1 MDNLKKPQGK
11 NDLIITDS
19 QQSSKM
25 KNQKLEDE
33 SPLTINK
40 KDNSYETKKAPMLE
54 DMIKNNEDIQISQS
68 ENTRKNSVRRKN
80 KVKEV
85 ENDKDNSLPKRRRG
99 PSIKRKKR
107 NASIRRPRKNME
119 AGGTIKVVGKISAK
133 LESLIQ
139 RLGQNTNENISNTRT
154 ENKYQMGPK
163 IKAALEKFN
172 KKKEEESQ
180 PIPFKPAKYRSITL
194 PDSDKGIKYDPK
206 FQKARYI
213 QEIVES
219 DYEDEE
225 YDEEYDEEEE
235 EEEEEEDDSED
246 EDNNESKDKDKK
258 SQKKNKN
265 DVSLK
270 KDVKNDEKANQEKKK
285 RKKRKK
291 KDGVLDLSHEYS
303 SGSGDNSDIDNDKS
317 HKKKKKTRKRRKKKE
332 NNSKSSYSEES
343 EESEEESDE
352 TQNKEDKNRKKK
364 GMKKKKTFNFSDSE
378 KNEEKKKNNNNN
390 NSNNNNNNNDE
401 EGRFQR
407 KLERHK
413 SGKGIE
419 VTKSKDGSYSVS
431 SLSSKSIK
439 RSNEKSKNSSFDKEN
454 LKISKDNP
462 INIINEKKSN
472 LEDKNG
478 LLINKKPG
486 KGVEYDKFSFVEYTV
501 KNYHPKPV
509 TIWKKQVK
517 KYMLCKQINFSIFAQ
532 VPKKVVHKKVVMF
545 NVNNNNDVNKKK
557 NNNNRFGARK
567 SVAVSINSNSLL
579 NFAQKFDISKYE
591 EKLSNIKKKKN
602 NLINE
607 KKTINTE
614 FEKRRKRYQSI
625 LLTDDKNF
633 NDFTK
638 KLNQNNSN
646 KKLNFDK
653 ITDPKK
659 RRISVYQI
667 LQKRGLNPNFPDK
680 SNLESKEDQTIQDLN
695 SNKKSE
701 INNRYNDEKSYKL
714 EKIQEKKDDL
724 IKETHFGVKY
734 IVFQNK
740 NELKTIYKKEKWKL
754 SISKITSI
762 FLKAIKPKEIK
773 NKINSKVIQNNIK
786 NSAQLEKIYKNKFDS
801 NNNKIQK
808 ISLNYKSNKKKEIKI
823 NDISN
828 EKEEEDESSSSR
840 NSRSNS
846 ITQKNL
852 INKFNETRNKKD
864 ELQKLYKKENKK
876 PNSNEHLLL
885 NFDLGNHYDKE
896 TKKSDKEEVKS
907 VKSGNYI
914 NVSDDKNDFINYF
927 SDNKFN
933 RSNKKNYTTQVR
945 KVNKNHDY
953 TFDEKEKKVGKVK
966 SKKARI
972 KKFVSSNKDEPEPS
986 DDERR
991 RKGNLYDYYSG
1002 KIPNKRKQYFN
1013 YEHEKENTLN
1023 PRNKKNKRE
1032 LKYENTSHHK
1042 NKSLNIN
1049 SGKNRDISY
1058 RNNSTSKKQKIQ
1070 KNNISHV
1077 GHNSGL
1083 ITSYRHK
1090 IFEVISD
1097 KNNKNNNQ
1105 TSKKNNQNFLNKSM
1119 SALRRKNEF
1128 KIKLN
1133 SSMEMIKID
1142 AIKSKMKKRLIE
1154 IDNKLIDA
1162 VNYYNG
1168 PIDISCISLKNYTQ
1182 TVKDLN
1188 KRALKNGYKCS
1199 KCETNYYELTN
1210 GFKSFFVEIVKIRD
1224 NMLYY
1229 LIVKNQ

>member
-25 KNQKLEDE
+25 KNKKLEDE

-80 KVKEV
+80 KVKDV
-85 ENDKDNSLPKRRRG
+85 ENGKDNSLPKRRRG

-107 NASIRRPRKNME
+107 NASIRRPRKNE
-119 AGGTIKVVGKISAK
+119 EVGGTIKVVGKISAK

-180 PIPFKPAKYRSITL
+180 PIPFKPAKYKSVTL

-235 EEEEEEDDSED
+235 EEEEDDSED
-246 EDNNESKDKDKK
+246 EDINESKDKDKK

-265 DVSLK
+265 DISLK
-270 KDVKNDEKANQEKKK
+270 KEVKTDEKDNQDKKK

-291 KDGVLDLSHEYS
+291 KDGVLNLSHEYS
-303 SGSGDNSDIDNDKS
+303 SGSGDNSDNDKS
-317 HKKKKKTRKRRKKKE
+317 HKKKKKRRKRRKKKE
-332 NNSKSSYSEES
+332 NNSKSSYSDIEES

-352 TQNKEDKNRKKK
+352 TQNKEDKNKKKK
-364 GMKKKKTFNFSDSE
+364 GMKKKKTFNFSESE
-378 KNEEKKKNNNNN
+378 KNEEKKENNNND
-390 NSNNNNNNNDE
+390 NNNNDE

-431 SLSSKSIK
+431 SLSSKSIN
-439 RSNEKSKNSSFDKEN
+439 RSNAKSKNSSFDKEN

-462 INIINEKKSN
+462 INIINEKKN
-472 LEDKNG
+472 NIEDKNG
-478 LLINKKPG
+478 LLIKKKPG
-486 KGVEYDKFSFVEYTV
+486 KSVEYDKFSFVEYTV

-517 KYMLCKQINFSIFAQ
+517 KYMLCKQIDFSIFAQ

-545 NVNNNNDVNKKK
+545 NVNNNDVNKKK

-567 SVAVSINSNSLL
+567 SVAVSINNNSLF

-646 KKLNFDK
+646 KKVNFDK
-653 ITDPKK
+653 LTDPKK
-659 RRISVYQI
+659 RRMSVYQI

-680 SNLESKEDQTIQDLN
+680 SNLESKEDHTIHDSN

-701 INNRYNDEKSYKL
+701 INNRYNDEKSNKL
-714 EKIQEKKDDL
+714 EKIPEKEDDI

-762 FLKAIKPKEIK
+762 FLKAIKPKEVK
-773 NKINSKVIQNNIK
+773 NKINSKVFQKNIK
-786 NSAQLEKIYKNKFDS
+786 NNPQLEKIYKNKFD
-801 NNNKIQK
+801 NDNNKIEK
-808 ISLNYKSNKKKEIKI
+808 ISLNYNGNKKKEIKI
-823 NDISN
+823 NNISN
-828 EKEEEDESSSSR
+828 EKKEEEEEDESSNS
-840 NSRSNS
+840 SRSNS

-852 INKFNETRNKKD
+852 INKFNETRLKKD

-876 PNSNEHLLL
+876 PNSNEQLLL

-896 TKKSDKEEVKS
+896 TKKGDKELVKS
-907 VKSGNYI
+907 VKSGDYI
-914 NVSDDKNDFINYF
+914 NSSDDKNDFINYF

-933 RSNKKNYTTQVR
+933 RANKKNYTTQSR
-945 KVNKNHDY
+945 KVNRNHDY

-972 KKFVSSNKDEPEPS
+972 KKFVSSNKDEPDPS

-1002 KIPNKRKQYFN
+1002 KIPNKRKQYLN
-1013 YEHEKENTLN
+1013 YENGKENTLN
-1023 PRNKKNKRE
+1023 SRNKKNKIE

-1049 SGKNRDISY
+1049 PGKNSDISY
-1058 RNNSTSKKQKIQ
+1058 RNNSTSKKHKNQ

-1090 IFEVISD
+1090 IFEEISD
-1097 KNNKNNNQ
+1097 KNNKNNQ
-1105 TSKKNNQNFLNKSM
+1105 TSKKNNQNIMNKSM

-1133 SSMEMIKID
+1133 SSMEMLKID

-1210 GFKSFFVEIVKIRD
+1210 GFKSFFVEIVKIRN

>member
-25 KNQKLEDE
+25 KNKKLEDE

-80 KVKEV
+80 KVKDV
-85 ENDKDNSLPKRRRG
+85 ENGKDNSLPKRRRG

-107 NASIRRPRKNME
+107 NASIRRPRKNE
-119 AGGTIKVVGKISAK
+119 EVGGTIKVVGKISAK

-180 PIPFKPAKYRSITL
+180 PIPFKPAKYKSVTL

-235 EEEEEEDDSED
+235 EEEEDDSED
-246 EDNNESKDKDKK
+246 EDINESKDKDKK

-265 DVSLK
+265 DISLK
-270 KDVKNDEKANQEKKK
+270 KEVKTDEKANQDKKK

-291 KDGVLDLSHEYS
+291 KDGVLNLSHEYS
-303 SGSGDNSDIDNDKS
+303 SGSGDNSDNDKS
-317 HKKKKKTRKRRKKKE
+317 HKKKKKRRKRRKKKE
-332 NNSKSSYSEES
+332 NNSKSSYSDIEES

-352 TQNKEDKNRKKK
+352 TQNKEDKNKKKK
-364 GMKKKKTFNFSDSE
+364 GMKKKKTFNFSESE
-378 KNEEKKKNNNNN
+378 KNEEKKENNNND
-390 NSNNNNNNNDE
+390 NNNNDE

-431 SLSSKSIK
+431 SLSSKSIN
-439 RSNEKSKNSSFDKEN
+439 RSNAKSKNSSFDKEN

-462 INIINEKKSN
+462 INIINEKKN
-472 LEDKNG
+472 NIEDKNG
-478 LLINKKPG
+478 LLIKKKPG
-486 KGVEYDKFSFVEYTV
+486 KSVEYDKFSFVEYTV

-517 KYMLCKQINFSIFAQ
+517 KYMLCKQIDFSIFAQ

-545 NVNNNNDVNKKK
+545 NVNNNDVNKKK

-567 SVAVSINSNSLL
+567 SVAVSINNNSLF

-646 KKLNFDK
+646 KKVNFDK
-653 ITDPKK
+653 LTDPKK
-659 RRISVYQI
+659 RRMSVYQI

-680 SNLESKEDQTIQDLN
+680 SNLESKEDHTIHDSN

-701 INNRYNDEKSYKL
+701 INNRYNDEKSNKL
-714 EKIQEKKDDL
+714 EKIPEKEDDI

-754 SISKITSI
+754 SMSKITSI
-762 FLKAIKPKEIK
+762 FLKAIRPKEIK
-773 NKINSKVIQNNIK
+773 NKVNNKVIQNNVK
-786 NSAQLEKIYKNKFDS
+786 NNAQLEKIYKNKFD
-801 NNNKIQK
+801 NDNNKIQK
-808 ISLNYKSNKKKEIKI
+808 ISLNYNADKEKEYKI
-823 NDISN
+823 SDFSN
-828 EKEEEDESSSSR
+828 EEDDSSSS
-840 NSRSNS
+840 SRSNS

-852 INKFNETRNKKD
+852 INKFNETRSKKD
-864 ELQKLYKKENKK
+864 EVQNLYKKEKNK
-876 PNSNEHLLL
+876 PNSNEQLLL
-885 NFDLGNHYDKE
+885 NFDLGTHYDKE
-896 TKKSDKEEVKS
+896 TTKKGDKDLVKS
-907 VKSGNYI
+907 VKSGNY
-914 NVSDDKNDFINYF
+914 NNEPKNQDDIFNYF

-933 RSNKKNYTTQVR
+933 RSNKKNYTTQLR
-945 KVNKNHDY
+945 KVKRNDDY
-953 TFDEKEKKVGKVK
+953 TFDENTKKVGKVK
-966 SKKARI
+966 SKKAKI
-972 KKFVSSNKDEPEPS
+972 KKFVSNKDESEPL

-991 RKGNLYDYYSG
+991 RKGNLYDYYSS
-1002 KIPNKRKQYFN
+1002 KIPKKKKKIFK
-1013 YEHEKENTLN
+1013 YENEKENTLN
-1023 PRNKKNKRE
+1023 PKNKKNE
-1032 LKYENTSHHK
+1032 NEHEYENRSHQK

-1049 SGKNRDISY
+1049 SGINSNISY
-1058 RNNSTSKKQKIQ
+1058 RNNSTSKKHKLH

-1097 KNNKNNNQ
+1097 KKNKNDKQ
-1105 TSKKNNQNFLNKSM
+1105 TIKKNNQNIMNKSM

-1133 SSMEMIKID
+1133 SSMEMLKID

-1188 KRALKNGYKCS
+1188 KRALRNGYKCS
-1199 KCETNYYELTN
+1199 KCKTNYYELTN

>member
-25 KNQKLEDE
+25 KNKKLEDE
-33 SPLTINK
+33 SPLTVGK
-40 KDNSYETKKAPMLE
+40 KDNSYETKKAQMLE

-80 KVKEV
+80 KVKDV
-85 ENDKDNSLPKRRRG
+85 ENGKDNSLPKRRRG

-107 NASIRRPRKNME
+107 NASIRRPRKNE
-119 AGGTIKVVGKISAK
+119 EVGGTIKVVGKISAK

-139 RLGQNTNENISNTRT
+139 RLGQNTNENVSNTRT

-180 PIPFKPAKYRSITL
+180 PIPFKPAKYKSVTL

-235 EEEEEEDDSED
+235 EEEEDDSED
-246 EDNNESKDKDKK
+246 EDINESKDKDKK

-265 DVSLK
+265 DISLK
-270 KDVKNDEKANQEKKK
+270 KEVQTDEKDNQDKKK

-291 KDGVLDLSHEYS
+291 KDGVLNLSHEYS
-303 SGSGDNSDIDNDKS
+303 SGSGDNSDNDKS
-317 HKKKKKTRKRRKKKE
+317 HKKKKKRRKRRKKKE
-332 NNSKSSYSEES
+332 NNSKSSYSDIEES

-352 TQNKEDKNRKKK
+352 TQNKEDKNKKKK
-364 GMKKKKTFNFSDSE
+364 GMKKKKTFNFSESE
-378 KNEEKKKNNNNN
+378 KNEEKKENNNND
-390 NSNNNNNNNDE
+390 NNNNDE

-431 SLSSKSIK
+431 SLSSKSIN
-439 RSNEKSKNSSFDKEN
+439 RSNAKSKNSSFDKEN

-462 INIINEKKSN
+462 INIINEKKN
-472 LEDKNG
+472 NIEDKNG
-478 LLINKKPG
+478 LLIKKKPG
-486 KGVEYDKFSFVEYTV
+486 KSVEYDKFSFVEYTV

-517 KYMLCKQINFSIFAQ
+517 KYMLCKQIDFSIFAQ

-545 NVNNNNDVNKKK
+545 NVNNNDVNKKK

-567 SVAVSINSNSLL
+567 SVAVSINNNSLF

-646 KKLNFDK
+646 KKVNFDK
-653 ITDPKK
+653 LTDPKK
-659 RRISVYQI
+659 RRMSVYHI

-680 SNLESKEDQTIQDLN
+680 SNLEPKEDHTIQDSN

-701 INNRYNDEKSYKL
+701 INNRYNDEKSNKF
-714 EKIQEKKDDL
+714 EKIPEKEDDI

-762 FLKAIKPKEIK
+762 FLKAIKPKEVK
-773 NKINSKVIQNNIK
+773 NKINSKVFQKNIK
-786 NSAQLEKIYKNKFDS
+786 NNSQLEKIYKNKFD
-801 NNNKIQK
+801 NDNNKIEK
-808 ISLNYKSNKKKEIKI
+808 ISLNYNGNKKKEIKI
-823 NDISN
+823 NNISN
-828 EKEEEDESSSSR
+828 EKKEEEEDESSNS
-840 NSRSNS
+840 SRSNS

-852 INKFNETRNKKD
+852 INKFNETRYKKD
-864 ELQKLYKKENKK
+864 EIQKLYKKENKK
-876 PNSNEHLLL
+876 PNSNDQLLL

-896 TKKSDKEEVKS
+896 TKKGDKELVKS
-907 VKSGNYI
+907 VKSGDYI

-933 RSNKKNYTTQVR
+933 RANKKNYTTQSR
-945 KVNKNHDY
+945 KVNRNHDY

-972 KKFVSSNKDEPEPS
+972 KKFVSSNKDEPDPS

-1002 KIPNKRKQYFN
+1002 KIPNKRKQYLN
-1013 YEHEKENTLN
+1013 YENEKENTLN
-1023 PRNKKNKRE
+1023 SRNKKNKIE

-1049 SGKNRDISY
+1049 PGKNSDISY
-1058 RNNSTSKKQKIQ
+1058 RNNSTSKKHKNQ

-1090 IFEVISD
+1090 IFEEIS
-1097 KNNKNNNQ
+1097 NKNTKNNQ
-1105 TSKKNNQNFLNKSM
+1105 TSKKNNQNIMNKSM

-1133 SSMEMIKID
+1133 SSMEVLKID

-1210 GFKSFFVEIVKIRD
+1210 GFKSFFVEIVKIRN

-1229 LIVKNQ
+1229 LILKNQ

>member
-1 MDNLKKPQGK
+1 MENTQKFQGK
-11 NDLIITDS
+11 NDLILTDS

-33 SPLTINK
+33 SPVITNK
-40 KDNSYETKKAPMLE
+40 KDNSYEPKKVPILE
-54 DMIKNNEDIQISQS
+54 DMIKYNEDIQVSQS
-68 ENTRKNSVRRKN
+68 ENTRKNSVRRK
-80 KVKEV
+80 KQLKEA
-85 ENDKDNSLPKRRRG
+85 EKDKDNSLPKKERKRG

-107 NASIRRPRKNME
+107 NASIRRPRKNE
-119 AGGTIKVVGKISAK
+119 EVGGTIKVVGKISAK

-139 RLGQNTNENISNTRT
+139 RLGQNTGNENISNTRT
-154 ENKYQMGPK
+154 ENKYVMGPK

-172 KKKEEESQ
+172 KKKEEELQ
-180 PIPFKPAKYRSITL
+180 PIPFKPTKYRSVTL

-213 QEIVES
+213 QEIIES

-235 EEEEEEDDSED
+235 EEEEDDSED
-246 EDNNESKDKDKK
+246 DNENKDKK
-258 SQKKNKN
+258 SLTKNKQ
-265 DVSLK
+265 DISPQK
-270 KDVKNDEKANQEKKK
+270 EVKTYEKSNKEKKK

-291 KDGVLDLSHEYS
+291 KNGVLNLSHEYS
-303 SGSGDNSDIDNDKS
+303 SASGDNSDNDQS
-317 HKKKKKTRKRRKKKE
+317 HKKKKKRRKKRKNKE
-332 NNSKSSYSEES
+332 NNSKSSSSEES

-352 TQNKEDKNRKKK
+352 SKNKEDKNKEKK
-364 GMKKKKTFNFSDSE
+364 GMKKKKTFNFSESE
-378 KNEEKKKNNNNN
+378 KTEEKKM
-390 NSNNNNNNNDE
+390 NNNNNNNDE
-401 EGRFQR
+401 EGNFKR
-407 KLERHK
+407 KLKKHK

-419 VTKSKDGSYSVS
+419 LTKSKDGSYSVS
-431 SLSSKSIK
+431 SLSSKSSN
-439 RSNEKSKNSSFDKEN
+439 RSNSKSENSSSNKEN
-454 LKISKDNP
+454 LKISKNNP
-462 INIINEKKSN
+462 INIKNEDKN
-472 LEDKNG
+472 NNEDKNG
-478 LLINKKPG
+478 LLIKKKPG
-486 KGVEYDKFSFVEYTV
+486 KSVEYDKFSFTQYTV

-517 KYMLCKQINFSIFAQ
+517 KYVLSKQIDFSIFAQ
-532 VPKKVVHKKVVMF
+532 VPKKVIHKKVVMF
-545 NVNNNNDVNKKK
+545 NFENNNNNLNKKK
-557 NNNNRFGARK
+557 MNHNKYGARK
-567 SVAVSINSNSLL
+567 SVAVSLNNNSLL
-579 NFAQKFDISKYE
+579 NFAKKYDISKFE
-591 EKLSNIKKKKN
+591 EKLSNIKKMKN

-646 KKLNFDK
+646 KKVNFDK
-653 ITDPKK
+653 IADQKK

-667 LQKRGLNPNFPDK
+667 LQKRGLNPNFPDN
-680 SNLESKEDQTIQDLN
+680 SNLESKEEN
-695 SNKKSE
+695 SNNKLKSSKKNDIHDRSS
-701 INNRYNDEKSYKL
+701 DEKSNKL
-714 EKIQEKKDDL
+714 EKIPEKKEDI

-754 SISKITSI
+754 SMSKITSI
-762 FLKAIKPKEIK
+762 FLKAIRPKEIK
-773 NKINSKVIQNNIK
+773 NKVNNKVIQNNVK
-786 NSAQLEKIYKNKFDS
+786 NNAQLEKIYKNKFDND
-801 NNNKIQK
+801 NNEIQK
-808 ISLNYKSNKKKEIKI
+808 ISLNYNADK
-823 NDISN
+823 
-828 EKEEEDESSSSR
+828 EKEYKISDFSNEEDESNSS
-840 NSRSNS
+840 SRSNS

-852 INKFNETRNKKD
+852 INKFNETRSKKD
-864 ELQKLYKKENKK
+864 EVQNLYKKEKNK
-876 PNSNEHLLL
+876 PNSNEQLLL
-885 NFDLGNHYDKE
+885 NFDLGTHYDKE
-896 TKKSDKEEVKS
+896 TTKKGDKDLVKS
-907 VKSGNYI
+907 VKSGNY
-914 NVSDDKNDFINYF
+914 NNEPKNQDDIFNYF

-933 RSNKKNYTTQVR
+933 RANKKNYTTQLR
-945 KVNKNHDY
+945 KVKRNDDY
-953 TFDEKEKKVGKVK
+953 TFDENTKKVGKVK
-966 SKKARI
+966 SKKAKI
-972 KKFVSSNKDEPEPS
+972 KKFVSNKDESEPL

-991 RKGNLYDYYSG
+991 RKGNLYDYYSS
-1002 KIPNKRKQYFN
+1002 KIPKKKKKIFK
-1013 YEHEKENTLN
+1013 YENEKENTLN
-1023 PRNKKNKRE
+1023 PKNKKNE
-1032 LKYENTSHHK
+1032 NEIEYENRSHQK

-1049 SGKNRDISY
+1049 SGINSNISY
-1058 RNNSTSKKQKIQ
+1058 RNNSTSKKHKLH

-1097 KNNKNNNQ
+1097 KKNKNDKQ
-1105 TSKKNNQNFLNKSM
+1105 TIKKNNQNIMNKSM

-1133 SSMEMIKID
+1133 SSMEMLKID

-1168 PIDISCISLKNYTQ
+1168 PIDISCISLKNYNQ

-1199 KCETNYYELTN
+1199 KCETNCYELTN

-1229 LIVKNQ
+1229 LIVKKQ